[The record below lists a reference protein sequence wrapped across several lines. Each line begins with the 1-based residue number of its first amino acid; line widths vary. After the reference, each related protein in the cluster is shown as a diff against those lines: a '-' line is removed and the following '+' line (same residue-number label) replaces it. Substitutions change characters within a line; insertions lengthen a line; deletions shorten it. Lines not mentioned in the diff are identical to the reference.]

1 MDISTEENKAQLI
14 TGKTLI
20 EGADQLLDTIED
32 VTNYMTLGPNNELYL
47 NGSDAC
53 NLLAFYLYPQA
64 DVVESRRTIEIGAHR
79 KADYTFNPNLVNL
92 VYGSTA
98 DAVLEGAY
106 SYTVES
112 GTEQYYEIDINNL
125 KYDESGNRYLLLVG
139 TNDAENSYA
148 ALALTNLKVSGYT
161 IGFTEQETK
170 AAAAANAIEN
180 SPALSAFKALR
191 DHYKALAPDEPID
204 EEPVEEPEINENL
217 LIASAVLRANKIVS
231 GKNATLT
238 AKVSGDAASVE
249 VLDAD
254 GNAVEFKKYASSA
267 KNGLV
272 TFQAIWSVTGSRGDV
287 LSFTVVA
294 YDSDGL
300 RSFNTVPITV
310 TIK

>member
-1 MDISTEENKAQLI
+1 MGGGHAISKCGIKLNDVKALCGLKDGQVYDFDFYYMERHG
-14 TGKTLI
+14 TAANFGI
-20 EGADQLLDTIED
+20 E
-32 VTNYMTLGPNNELYL
+32 TNIKIVAPSMLSEK
-47 NGSDAC
+47 SVD
-53 NLLAFYLYPQA
+53 
-64 DVVESRRTIEIGAHR
+64 
-79 KADYTFNPNLVNL
+79 
-92 VYGSTA
+92 
-98 DAVLEGAY
+98 
-106 SYTVES
+106 S
-112 GTEQYYEIDINNL
+112 GTEQYYEIDIDNL
-125 KYDESGNRYLLLVG
+125 VYDESNNRYLLLVG
-139 TNDAENSYA
+139 TNDSEHSYN

-161 IGFTEQETK
+161 IGFAEQETK

-204 EEPVEEPEINENL
+204 EEPIEEPAINENL

-249 VLDAD
+249 VSDAD
-254 GNAVEFKKYASSA
+254 GNAVEFKKCVSSE

-272 TFQAIWSVTGSRGDV
+272 TFQAVWSVTGSRGDV